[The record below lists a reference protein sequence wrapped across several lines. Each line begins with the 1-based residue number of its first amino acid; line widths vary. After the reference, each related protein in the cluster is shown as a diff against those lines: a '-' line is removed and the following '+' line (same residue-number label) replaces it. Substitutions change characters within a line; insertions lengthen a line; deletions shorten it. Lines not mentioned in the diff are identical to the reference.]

1 MRRKPL
7 CILFSL
13 LAAAAVA
20 GRFVLYFTSIDPT
33 TGFYTA
39 SARVAGLI
47 SSLVFVVGLVLCLL
61 LFRCLSEP
69 KAGVLGRAP
78 DLAIVSFGMAVAL
91 VFDTIASLVRG
102 TADSPLRD
110 GIAAIF
116 ALLAAVYFVCSG
128 VDYLR
133 GERRT
138 PGLLYGAAPL
148 WAAVKLV
155 IFYTKFHGVVY
166 ISEGVLEVFALALTM
181 MFWLYHTRMITGL
194 NPARATQWGY
204 GFGIAAAAACAMVTL
219 PRMAAGLMGR
229 TELTTHGADLE
240 ITWLVSILYIAVF
253 LIRYHIT
260 SVQSPWSPVA
270 DEQAETSTLEDGDP
284 RAQENQ
290 PEDVVAPIEGTE
302 ETPDAV
308 PTQVDSA
315 KLDDRIDRMVSELLL
330 EQEEKEIA
338 TSDEPLD

>member
-110 GIAAIF
+110 GIVAIF

-148 WAAVKLV
+148 WAAVSC
-155 IFYTKFHGVVY
+155 F
-166 ISEGVLEVFALALTM
+166 SQ
-181 MFWLYHTRMITGL
+181 
-194 NPARATQWGY
+194 RAGPGW
-204 GFGIAAAAACAMVTL
+204 
-219 PRMAAGLMGR
+219 
-229 TELTTHGADLE
+229 
-240 ITWLVSILYIAVF
+240 
-253 LIRYHIT
+253 
-260 SVQSPWSPVA
+260 PWSLPKKNP
-270 DEQAETSTLEDGDP
+270 Q
-284 RAQENQ
+284 R
-290 PEDVVAPIEGTE
+290 
-302 ETPDAV
+302 
-308 PTQVDSA
+308 
-315 KLDDRIDRMVSELLL
+315 R
-330 EQEEKEIA
+330 
-338 TSDEPLD
+338 